1 MLLIRTSLITSL
13 ILFLFLVSFQKA
25 YGRPLAAQQ
34 QASSL
39 EWLTVDLWPDY
50 DRSQVL
56 VLLTGGLSE
65 DTSLPASVTL
75 PLPQQADL
83 NAVARIS
90 DENQMIDDIDFERGD
105 DTVTLTTPDRRFRVE
120 YYVPYDS
127 QGLQRDFTFNWPG
140 GPAVSQFEVSVQ
152 QPSAATSISVEP
164 TADSVVSGND
174 GLQYHNLPV
183 RQLGANEGFQASVS
197 YTMSADQL
205 TSAVQT
211 ADSTGASAPA
221 GTASGDF
228 LSGVNWPPV
237 LAGLGV
243 ALLLLAIGWQVFAAR
258 IATRQK
264 PRKPRPL
271 RAMRQ
276 GDVKYCHQCGARA
289 QANDR
294 FCRECG
300 TELKGT

>member
-1 MLLIRTSLITSL
+1 MLLTRTSLFTSL
-13 ILFLFLVSFQKA
+13 ILFLFFVSFQTT

-34 QASSL
+34 PTSTL

-50 DRSQVL
+50 DRAEVL
-56 VLLTGGLSE
+56 VLLTGGLPE
-65 DTSLPASVTL
+65 DVPLPATVTL

-90 DENQMIDDIDFERGD
+90 DENQMIDDIGFERGD
-105 DTVTLTTPDRRFRVE
+105 DTVTLTTPDHRFRVE
-120 YYVPYDS
+120 YYVPYNS
-127 QGLQRDFTFNWPG
+127 QGLQRNFTFNWPG

-152 QPSAATSISVEP
+152 QPSAAMSISVEP

-174 GLQYHNLPV
+174 GLQYHNLAV
-183 RQLGANEGFQASVS
+183 RQLGENEGFQADVS

-211 ADSTGASAPA
+211 AGPAGASAPA
-221 GTASGDF
+221 DTTSGDF
-228 LSGVNWPPV
+228 LSDVNWPPV
-237 LAGLGV
+237 LAGLGI

-276 GDVKYCHQCGARA
+276 SDAKYCHQCGAPA

-300 TELKGT
+300 TELKRT